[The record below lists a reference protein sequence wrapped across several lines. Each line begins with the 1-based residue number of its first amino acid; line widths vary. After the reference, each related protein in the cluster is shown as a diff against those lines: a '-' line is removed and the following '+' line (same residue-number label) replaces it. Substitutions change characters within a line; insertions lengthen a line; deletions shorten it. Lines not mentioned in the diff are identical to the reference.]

1 MKCYDIA
8 IVGAGPGGYTAGIQ
22 AANLGFTV
30 VIIEGGDIGGTCLNK
45 GCIPSK
51 TFLKY
56 VKGLDQWNSNT
67 LSPKNS
73 NYNHSL
79 DQIMVKKSKVI
90 SSLRN
95 GIQTWLSEN
104 KVELLQGK
112 AMVQTNNRI
121 KILSNGN
128 YQELKAEHI
137 ILANGS
143 RPNIPDIPGLD
154 KINYYTSDTIFEL
167 EELPSS
173 IVIFGGGAIGLEIA
187 TTFHNIGLDVYIV
200 EVGILSIKYDGQIFS
215 IDAEAVMVAT
225 GRIPNTSGI
234 ESLPIEY
241 DAGFVKVNESM
252 ETSIPS
258 YYAIGDL
265 IGGYQLSHAAMIEAT
280 NAIQH
285 ISGKAVNK
293 NSLIPRCIFT
303 SPEVAS
309 IGKTEEQ
316 AIHSGYDI
324 ITTKVDLGSQNNKGF
339 MKTIANKKDGKV
351 LGVVMVGPYVTE
363 LISQPASL
371 LELEGH
377 VEELGCTVFPKPAIS
392 RLIREGNQV
401 YQERFIL

>member
-1 MKCYDIA
+1 M
-8 IVGAGPGGYTAGIQ
+8 
-22 AANLGFTV
+22 
-30 VIIEGGDIGGTCLNK
+30 
-45 GCIPSK
+45 
-51 TFLKY
+51 
-56 VKGLDQWNSNT
+56 
-67 LSPKNS
+67 
-73 NYNHSL
+73 
-79 DQIMVKKSKVI
+79 
-90 SSLRN
+90 
-95 GIQTWLSEN
+95 
-104 KVELLQGK
+104 
-112 AMVQTNNRI
+112 
-121 KILSNGN
+121 
-128 YQELKAEHI
+128 
-137 ILANGS
+137 
-143 RPNIPDIPGLD
+143 
-154 KINYYTSDTIFEL
+154 

-187 TTFHNIGLDVYIV
+187 TTFHNIGLDVYVV
-200 EVGILSIKYDGQIFS
+200 EVGDRILPSEDKAASDYLYRSMVEQGIHVYTSAEVIDCSEGGILSIKYDGQIFS

-293 NSLIPRCIFT
+293 KSLIPRCIFT

-339 MKTIANKKDGKV
+339 MKTIANKKDEKV

-363 LISQPASL
+363 MISQPASL
-371 LELEGH
+371 LELEGR

-392 RLIREGNQV
+392 KLIREGNQV